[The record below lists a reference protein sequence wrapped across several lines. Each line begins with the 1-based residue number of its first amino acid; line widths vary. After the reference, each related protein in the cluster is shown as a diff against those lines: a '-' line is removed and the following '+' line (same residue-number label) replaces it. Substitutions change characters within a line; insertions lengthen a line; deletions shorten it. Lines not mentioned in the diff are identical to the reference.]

1 MSLPTLP
8 PTPMAPA
15 AGIET
20 QVEIPTS
27 ELSSHGELRSSR
39 DLCYSSK
46 LRCPTPAV
54 KKSGSG
60 ARTVPPSGQDVHAAW
75 PLVAQLRLLRRTE
88 KPSLSYTSSK
98 QPTGSSS
105 PIESTRLSL
114 GAKLIQ
120 GSSKVNALSR
130 LVGLKLRQM
139 RELLEE
145 FQTRKSMEPSSE
157 NI

>member
-1 MSLPTLP
+1 MLFIEASMPYARCQKIGVRCTDSPTKRP
-8 PTPMAPA
+8 GRPRRVA
-15 AGIET
+15 AGGT
-20 QVEIPTS
+20 AATATS
-27 ELSSHGELRSSR
+27 NRE
-39 DLCYSSK
+39 
-46 LRCPTPAV
+46 
-54 KKSGSG
+54 
-60 ARTVPPSGQDVHAAW
+60 
-75 PLVAQLRLLRRTE
+75 
-88 KPSLSYTSSK
+88 PSLSYTSSK

-157 NI
+157 NIESVQLLISGALKRINVATGMPSTL